1 MESQANSEKERN
13 MLDEKLTEL
22 TLLAKK
28 LCPEARVEV
37 NSVRYED
44 EDGRVKVFPPPYLSE
59 AEEEALE
66 ETLSEKCIEI
76 LEETGLFILCAAF
89 DPKAQ

>member
-1 MESQANSEKERN
+1 

-22 TLLAKK
+22 ALLAKK
-28 LCPEARVEV
+28 LCPDARVEV

-59 AEEEALE
+59 AEEEAPRRNLKRKMHRD
-66 ETLSEKCIEI
+66 LGRDRPLYSLRGFRSESSMKNSPQRF
-76 LEETGLFILCAAF
+76 LR
-89 DPKAQ
+89 P